1 MDDFAPQ
8 SATAPGS
15 QGQAAVWFDSPEDR
29 RRRHDMVR
37 QQILARGI
45 RQPRLIRAMARLPRH
60 FFTHSHE
67 RLVAYD
73 DHAMPSDHGQTIS
86 QPLIVA
92 VMTAAL
98 DARPQQRILEIGT
111 GTGYQTAL
119 LAMLYAQIFT
129 VEHVRELSVAA
140 QERLQHLGL
149 NNISYCVGDGSKGW
163 EAHGPYD
170 GILVTAGAV
179 VVPEPLLAQ
188 LADGGRLIIPIGK
201 QKLQM
206 LKQFERCGQEI
217 RSTDILECRFVP
229 LVGEYGWQLGRS

>member
-1 MDDFAPQ
+1 MDYFTPQ
-8 SATAPGS
+8 SATVAGPDG
-15 QGQAAVWFDSPEDR
+15 QGAVWFDSPEDC

-67 RLVAYD
+67 RLAAYD

-98 DARPQQRILEIGT
+98 GARPQQRILEIGT

-119 LAMLYAQIFT
+119 LAMLYAQVFT
-129 VEHVRELSVAA
+129 VECVRELSIAA
-140 QERLQHLGL
+140 QERLPRLGI
-149 NNISYCVGDGSKGW
+149 NDVSYCIGDGSMGW
-163 EAHGPYD
+163 EEHAPYD
-170 GILVTAGAV
+170 GILVTAGAAA
-179 VVPEPLLAQ
+179 VPQPLLAQ

-229 LVGEYGWQLGRS
+229 LLGEYGWQSGRG

>member
-1 MDDFAPQ
+1 MDYFTGQFAPVHG
-8 SATAPGS
+8 PDGNR
-15 QGQAAVWFDSPEDR
+15 AAWSDTLEDR

-60 FFTHSHE
+60 FFTHNHQ
-67 RLVAYD
+67 RLLAYD
-73 DHAMPSDHGQTIS
+73 DHALPSDYGQTIS

-119 LAMLYAQIFT
+119 LAMLYAQVFT
-129 VEHVRELSVAA
+129 VECISQLSVAA
-140 QERLQHLGL
+140 QERLRRLGFD
-149 NNISYCVGDGSKGW
+149 NISFSIGDGSKGW
-163 EAHGPYD
+163 EAHGKFD
-170 GILVTAGAV
+170 GIVVTAATAE
-179 VVPEPLLAQ
+179 VPKPLIAQ

-201 QKLQM
+201 QNLQM
-206 LKQFERCGQEI
+206 LKQFERCGEEI
-217 RSTDILECRFVP
+217 RCKDMLECRFVP
-229 LVGEYGWQLGRS
+229 LVGE